1 MSREEGRNVDER
13 ELLSRVAAGDSEAA
27 NEICAHWLDP
37 VYRFIR
43 AHSGCPPEEAEDI
56 SQETFVAFLRSVH
69 AFRGEATIYT
79 WLCAIAR
86 RKIVDY
92 YRSQGRRAK
101 HNAGPIDDRLSVI
114 AADEPLPEECVT
126 DEELRQAVLNE
137 VWQLP
142 DHQRQALHD
151 KYVAAKSTAEM
162 ASEYGKTV
170 KAVESLLGR
179 AREALRQRL
188 IRDNDPDGAGGGN
201 RVTRPLRGEPVALA
215 RRRS

>member
-1 MSREEGRNVDER
+1 MDER
-13 ELLSRVAAGDSEAA
+13 DLLTRIAAGDSEAA

-56 SQETFVAFLRSVH
+56 VQETFVAFLRSVH
-69 AFRGEATIYT
+69 AFRGEASIYT

-86 RKIVDY
+86 RKIIDY
-92 YRSQGRRAK
+92 YRSQGRRAR
-101 HNAGPIDDRLSVI
+101 HSAGPLDERLQVLAS
-114 AADEPLPEECVT
+114 DQPLPEECIA
-126 DEELRQAVLNE
+126 DAELRQAVLAE

-142 DHQRQALHD
+142 DHQRQALLD

-162 ASEYGKTV
+162 ARDYGKTV

-179 AREALRQRL
+179 ARDALRRRL
-188 IRDNDPDGAGGGN
+188 ASEPDPDGVGGGD
-201 RVTRPLRGEPVALA
+201 RVTRPIRGEPVTLA
-215 RRRS
+215 RRRG